1 MEWLKTK
8 LGIEPSEINPF
19 LLMLLLSFLI
29 GGGNVFVDAAANA
42 LFVAEFGAGQLPFA
56 YVISAVVMIVVGF
69 AYSRLEPHFPLKRM
83 LSITMLTIVVVTAA
97 IKIGYDQSQNRIFVF
112 AAQIWFRFIFVYS
125 DLVFWAAA
133 GLLFTIQQGKRLFGL
148 ISTGNVLARI
158 VGFLLVPL
166 IVPLIGSS
174 NLLLLSSIFLAGA
187 WVLVVKI
194 LGSHDRSYIEDGQAG
209 SAETSQDRPQRYINL
224 IYTVFGVGSVTFYV
238 IGFNFYTQSGIQ
250 FSNDADSLAG
260 FFGLFSGIT
269 NICVLLVNSLAT
281 GSMLRRFGLTRSML
295 VRPTL
300 SFALVV
306 IILILLLTNSGPL
319 VLLFT
324 LTLAVRFFD
333 LLLYYGLYRPGL
345 VLLYQPLSKKM
356 RTSVQ
361 SLTEGVVGSLALG
374 VSGMMLI
381 LIGSDNIVLNT
392 VFLLI
397 LLVIWMTVL
406 WRISREYPLVLQRA
420 LYQRLLTDSALDL
433 SEAETLKT
441 IRQRL
446 DGENASDVVYALELL
461 ERVGPPDLFYA
472 ITQSLAHGDPVV
484 REDAA
489 RRVARLNMPGV
500 QGQLIEIAEGDASL
514 ASRQAAVNALCVT
527 SSAETVPFLLRY
539 LDAPEQSVRQAAMI
553 GLLNSKT
560 EIGRGTAQTQLT
572 KLLAGSSA
580 EKITA
585 CQILRESAQIMHQD
599 SLVDLLEDEDVTVQR
614 AAIEAAGKL
623 ETTYF
628 NEILLKKLDNPAL
641 AKEAVQALSN
651 SGAAILPALKRAFAV
666 GDDSARKVNLIQVA
680 SRIGDDASLKWLSRL
695 LGHEERQIQ
704 MAVLRGLQRGR
715 FAASDEQKVLV
726 NAQISAEIQ
735 LATNVVAALHILEPD
750 DSLALLH
757 SALSAQVAEIRQRV
771 YMLLSFTH
779 DRQMM
784 QRVQENLRLHA
795 VARHSYAIE
804 LLDTALDQ
812 RIKQQVLPLLEP
824 HETALRLDRL
834 THFTQPLPHDKQ
846 GWLTEMIE
854 AQAVAFTPWV
864 RASTIYTM
872 GQQQIADFA
881 RPIALA
887 ADSAEQIVR
896 NTADWTLSTNYSED
910 VGEHSTMMPT
920 IEKVIILRSVSL
932 FSTIPEGTLVRIA
945 ELLNEETWEAG
956 HQLFQKGDYGDDMYI
971 IVSGRVRVH
980 IGDETLN
987 FLEDRDVFGE
997 MALLDPEPRVAS
1009 VTTFDRTVLLRLNQ
1023 APLFELMED
1032 QPAVARGIISVLS
1045 SHLRDRVQDLREAR
1059 KQIGALQQS

>member
-1 MEWLKTK
+1 M
-8 LGIEPSEINPF
+8 
-19 LLMLLLSFLI
+19 
-29 GGGNVFVDAAANA
+29 FVDAAANA

-56 YVISAVVMIVVGF
+56 YVISAVVMIIVGF
-69 AYSRLEPHFPLKRM
+69 VYSRLEPHFPLKRM
-83 LSITMLTIVVVTAA
+83 LSITMLTIVIVTAA

-133 GLLFTIQQGKRLFGL
+133 GLLFTIRQGKRLFGL

-174 NLLLLSSIFLAGA
+174 NLLFLSSIFLAGA
-187 WVLVVKI
+187 WLLVVKI
-194 LGSHDRSYIEDGQAG
+194 LGNHERSYVDDGQSS
-209 SAETSQDRPQRYINL
+209 SAETPRDRPQRYINL
-224 IYTVFGVGSVTFYV
+224 IYAVFGIGSVTFYV

-250 FSNDADSLAG
+250 FANDADSLAG

-269 NICVLLVNSLAT
+269 NICVLIVNSLAT
-281 GSMLRRFGLTRSML
+281 GSLLRRFGLTRSML
-295 VRPTL
+295 IRPVL
-300 SFALVV
+300 SFVLAAV
-306 IILILLLTNSGPL
+306 ILILLITNSGPV
-319 VLLFT
+319 VLLFA

-374 VSGMMLI
+374 VSGLLLI
-381 LIGSDNIVLNT
+381 LIGAENVILNT
-392 VFLLI
+392 VLLLI
-397 LLVIWMTVL
+397 LLAIWLTAL
-406 WRISREYPLVLQRA
+406 WLISREYPLVLQRA

-446 DGENASDVVYALELL
+446 DSENASDVVYALELL

-472 ITQSLAHGDPVV
+472 VTQSLTHTDPVV

-489 RRVARLNMPGV
+489 RRVARLKMPGV

-539 LDAPEQSVRQAAMI
+539 LDAPEQPIRQSAII
-553 GLLNSKT
+553 GLLNSQAT
-560 EIGRGTAQTQLT
+560 VGRDAAQT
-572 KLLAGSSA
+572 KLAALIAGDSA
-580 EKITA
+580 EKIDA
-585 CQILRESAQIMHQD
+585 CQILRDSAQIRHRD
-599 SLVDLLEDEDVTVQR
+599 DLVTLLADDDIAVQR
-614 AAIEAAGKL
+614 AAIEATATL
-623 ETTYF
+623 QTSDF
-628 NEILLKKLDNPAL
+628 NTILLKKLDTPAL
-641 AKEAVQALSN
+641 AKDAIQALAN
-651 SGAAILPALKRAFAV
+651 SGAGMLPGLQQSFAQ
-666 GDDSARKVNLIQVA
+666 SESRTRRINLIQIA
-680 SRIGDDASLKWLSRL
+680 SRIGDAASLNWLCSL
-695 LGHEERQIQ
+695 LGHADREVQL
-704 MAVLRGLQRGR
+704 AVLRGLQRGR
-715 FAASDEQKVLV
+715 FAADEAQQLLV
-726 NAQISAEIQ
+726 NEQISAEID
-735 LATNVVAALHILEPD
+735 LAANILSALHTLEPD
-750 DSLALLH
+750 EELAILH
-757 SALSAQVAEIRQRV
+757 SGLNAQIDEIRQRV
-771 YMLLSFTH
+771 YRLLSFTH

-784 QRVQENLRLHA
+784 QRVQENLRLGA
-795 VARHSYAIE
+795 VERQSYAIE
-804 LLDTALDQ
+804 LLDTALDP
-812 RIKQQVLPLLEP
+812 RIKQRVFPLLEP
-824 HETALRLDRL
+824 QETAQRLDL
-834 THFTQPLPHDKQ
+834 LSNFTTPLAHDKQ
-846 GWLTEMIE
+846 GWFNEMITTE
-854 AQAVAFTPWV
+854 SVAFSPWV
-864 RASTIYTM
+864 RASTIYTV
-872 GQQQIADFA
+872 GQQQIAAFA
-881 RPIALA
+881 KPIALA
-887 ADSAEQIVR
+887 ADSAEKIVR
-896 NTADWTLSTNYSED
+896 NTADWVLSSNYSQE
-910 VGEHSTMMPT
+910 VGEHSTMMPI

-932 FSTIPEGTLVRIA
+932 FSSIPEGTLVRIA
-945 ELLNEETWEAG
+945 ELLTEETWPSG
-956 HQLFQKGDYGDDMYI
+956 HQLFKKGDYGDDMYI

-980 IGDETLN
+980 VGEETLN

-1059 KQIGALQQS
+1059 KQIASLEKG